1 MAGAATLEQLLYE
14 EIRQLRQEGRDI
26 DENEWRERIASCGGD
41 KSKLLSVYSETAS
54 LPVRGDFGYYE
65 PTEPEEIRR
74 ESGMPADEPF
84 EPCGAEYFR
93 GAWLG
98 RCIGCALGQPVEGW
112 SSPDIVKWY
121 EDAGKYPIKYFV
133 PTVSGGKRNERL
145 TTDEKIDGMPF
156 DDDTRFTVINYLLMK
171 EKGFDF
177 DTWDVAQHWTYK
189 LAFRHVFTAE
199 SQGYLNFINQ
209 DECGHWSKPENACE
223 VMKRNGVSTYLNPY
237 REWIGAQIRADAFGY
252 IAAGRPKLAAKLAWR
267 DAAFT
272 HVKNGVYGEMF
283 FAAFIAAAFR
293 YKDLQKCFD
302 TALSAV
308 PKKSRFYETALH
320 ARELAVSDIS
330 REKLRDVL
338 FEEGKKYS
346 WVHTLNNAAYCIA
359 AMFRYP
365 ADFREAVVFVVECG
379 MDADCNGATVGS
391 CMGAL
396 LGDGAIPDD
405 LKGAMKNRFSVQVSP
420 YDDYPIDRFAD
431 ECKELC
437 DKLGKEE

>member
-1 MAGAATLEQLLYE
+1 MAGAANLKQLLLE
-14 EIRQLRQEGRDI
+14 EILQLRQEGRDI
-26 DENEWRERIASCGGD
+26 NTEEWRARTEACGG
-41 KSKLLSVYSETAS
+41 KEELMRLYGEMSA
-54 LPVRGDFGYYE
+54 LPVRKDYEYTE
-65 PTEPEEIRR
+65 PTELEEIER
-74 ESGMPADEPF
+74 ESGMPDDAPF

-112 SSPDIVKWY
+112 PSPNIVKWY
-121 EDAGKYPIKYFV
+121 MDAGKYPIKYFV
-133 PTVSGGKRNERL
+133 PTVSGGRRKEHL
-145 TTDEKIDGMPF
+145 STDEKIDGMPF
-156 DDDTRFTVINYLLMK
+156 DDDTRFTVINYLLLK

-177 DTWDVAQHWTYK
+177 DSWDVAQHWTYK

-209 DECGHWSKPENACE
+209 DECGHWSKPENAQE

-252 IAAGRPKLAAKLAWR
+252 IAAGRPKLAARLAWR

-272 HVKNGVYGEMF
+272 HVKNGIYGEMF
-283 FAAFIAAAFR
+283 FAAFISAAFR

-308 PKKSRFYETALH
+308 PKKSRFYEEALY
-320 ARELAVSDIS
+320 ARELALSDIP
-330 REKLRDVL
+330 RGELRDTL
-338 FEEGKKYS
+338 FERGKKYN

-365 ADFREAVVFVVECG
+365 TDFREAVAFAVECG
-379 MDADCNGATVGS
+379 MDTDCNGATVGS

-396 LGDGAIPDD
+396 LGESAVPAD
-405 LKGAMKNRFSVQVSP
+405 LKNALNNKFSVQVSP
-420 YDDYPIDRFAD
+420 YDNYPIDRFAE
-431 ECKELC
+431 ECKALC
-437 DKLGKEE
+437 DKLAE